1 MRINRKLLLAGSFVL
16 ALVVTPLAIAAG
28 EGDPLLGGARNPSP
42 DERQALSRETE
53 IIANTSTYGTRQ
65 SNKSNNGGGAI
76 YGCRSGA
83 GGTAAGNEPC
93 LRANNL
99 SAGRAFEFTSDGAE
113 VGRIEAANAASKPF
127 TTNATGVADGLNADR
142 VDGRNADELVNEAR
156 GFNRFAAVT
165 AEGALTADRGAATAA
180 RAAVGVYDV
189 TFDAD
194 VNTCAYTATVVG
206 GETAGGF
213 AFVEPTGA
221 RTVRV
226 RTRSAD
232 ASAPAD
238 RAFHLVAIC

>member
-1 MRINRKLLLAGSFVL
+1 MRINRKLLLAGSFAL

-28 EGDPLLGGARNPSP
+28 EGDPLLGGTRNPSP
-42 DERQALSRETE
+42 DERRELSRETE

-65 SNKSNNGGGAI
+65 SNKSDNGGGAI

-99 SAGRAFEFTSDGAE
+99 SAGRAFEFSSDGAQ

-127 TTNATGVADGLNADR
+127 TTNATGVADGR
-142 VDGRNADELVNEAR
+142 EAVE
-156 GFNRFAAVT
+156 A
-165 AEGALTADRGAATAA
+165 AEGPLGADRGAAAAA
-180 RAAVGVYDV
+180 RTAVGVYDV

-194 VNTCAYTATVVG
+194 VNACAYSATVVG